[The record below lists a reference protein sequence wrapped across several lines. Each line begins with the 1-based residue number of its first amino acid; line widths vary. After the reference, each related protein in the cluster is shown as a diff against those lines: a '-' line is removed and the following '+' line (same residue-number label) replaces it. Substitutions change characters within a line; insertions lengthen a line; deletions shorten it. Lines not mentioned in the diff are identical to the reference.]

1 MELREQMENTG
12 AIFHTSIDSE
22 IIAYGI
28 ARERVHSK
36 TVEEAILRTVKEIRG
51 AYALVIMSPRKL
63 IGVRDPYGLK
73 PLCIGKAGQRLGS
86 RLGKLRP
93 HFDRRRIRPRCR
105 SGRNCNV

>member
-51 AYALVIMSPRKL
+51 AM
-63 IGVRDPYGLK
+63 
-73 PLCIGKAGQRLGS
+73 PLS
-86 RLGKLRP
+86 
-93 HFDRRRIRPRCR
+93 
-105 SGRNCNV
+105 S